1 MDIVLPALKSFAHWE
16 IYVACIEYLAI
27 SLCPYLVIFFRPD
40 TADNPFS
47 GCLWVIVLTFMQ
59 TAATLILIITL
70 APILLGVSS
79 DAAWLEPLIFLT
91 LHPVRFTVL
100 TLTII
105 AVSAVLALIPILGRL
120 ESLRMVIVG
129 AAILSPLLMK
139 AGGPYINP
147 FPGFLITFGIVGLSG
162 ALSLLSYLA
171 LSYVGVRWIGQE
183 ISLFFVPYLSAVLG
197 LIPLA
202 IYAAWLASLY
212 KIT

>member
-1 MDIVLPALKSFAHWE
+1 MDIVLSALKSFAHWE

-40 TADNPFS
+40 TTDNPFS
-47 GCLWVIVLTFMQ
+47 GCLWVIALTFMQ

-70 APILLGVSS
+70 APILLGVGS
-79 DAAWLEPLIFLT
+79 DAAWLEPFTMLAS
-91 LHPVRFTVL
+91 HPGRFSVL

-105 AVSAVLALIPILGRL
+105 AVSAVLALIPILGRI
-120 ESLRMVIVG
+120 ESLRMIIIGVM
-129 AAILSPLLMK
+129 ILSPLIQA

-147 FPGFLITFGIVGLSG
+147 FPGFLITFGIVALSG
-162 ALSLLSYLA
+162 VLSLLSYLA

-183 ISLFFVPYLSAVLG
+183 ISLFFAPYLSTVLG